1 MIIDRKRLTV
11 DNILLEVNN
20 LTKHFPLSGGFFSKP
35 RGWLRALDS
44 VSFQVYRGECF
55 GIVGESG
62 CGKTTLGRLV
72 LRLLDPTSGWI
83 KFKGETIS
91 GLSRSR
97 MRPLRKNIQIIFQDP
112 YSSLNPRMR
121 VGAIITEPLRA
132 FQTLQKTERN
142 QAAAELLKKV
152 GLPATDLNR
161 YPHEFSGG
169 QRQRIGIARALSV
182 QPELIVADE
191 PVSALDVSIQAQ
203 IINLMADLKS
213 AFNLAYIVISH
224 DLGVVE
230 HMCDRIAVMY
240 LGVIVELAPASAFSA
255 ASCHPYTRALLS
267 AVPAPDP
274 KESRPPVSLEGDV
287 PSPLNPPPGCAFHTR
302 CRYAMDLCQRKRPA
316 LLEVAPQHFAACW
329 LHGEKAADS
338 V

>member
-1 MIIDRKRLTV
+1 MMTE
-11 DNILLEVNN
+11 NILLEVNN
-20 LTKHFPLSGGFFSKP
+20 LTKHFPLGGGLFSKP
-35 RGWLRALDS
+35 SGWLKALDG
-44 VSFQVYRGECF
+44 VSFQIRRGECF

-72 LRLLDPTSGWI
+72 LRLLDATAGWI
-83 KFKGETIS
+83 KFNGETIS

-97 MRPLRKNIQIIFQDP
+97 MRPLRKKLQIIFQDP
-112 YSSLNPRMR
+112 YSSLDPRMR
-121 VGAIITEPLRA
+121 VGTIITEPLRA
-132 FQTLQKTERN
+132 FGALGKAERR
-142 QAAAELLKKV
+142 QAAAELMKKV
-152 GLPATDLNR
+152 GLPASDLNR

-203 IINLMADLKS
+203 IINLLEDLRS
-213 AFNLAYIVISH
+213 EFHLAYIVISH

-240 LGVIVELAPASAFSA
+240 LGVIVEMAPAATFSTA
-255 ASCHPYTRALLS
+255 ACHPYTRALLS
-267 AVPAPDP
+267 AVPIPDP
-274 KESRPPVSLEGDV
+274 EQSRPPVFLEGDV
-287 PSPLNPPPGCAFHTR
+287 PSPLNPPAGCAFHTR
-302 CRYAMDLCQRKRPA
+302 CRYAKKLCSRKRPA
-316 LLEVAPQHFAACW
+316 LLEVSPQHYAACW
-329 LHGEKAADS
+329 LHGGKAVDS